1 MRALS
6 PIAHTNPSLSFRR
19 DGLLLPW
26 YNGRHG
32 AMFHAVAAVEAV
44 LLVDDAGRA
53 QGDGPLGAGLHTGA
67 AADAV
72 LGNGV
77 ALGLCLSLADGV
89 ALPEDSFAIS
99 FQITLLW
106 TRAREPGP
114 VSPVK
119 VDSPLPFPWT
129 QRGEIYKAS

>member
-1 MRALS
+1 ML
-6 PIAHTNPSLSFRR
+6 
-19 DGLLLPW
+19 
-26 YNGRHG
+26 
-32 AMFHAVAAVEAV
+32 HAVAAVETM

-53 QGDGPLGAGLHTGA
+53 QGDGPLGAGFHTGA

-77 ALGLCLSLADGV
+77 ALGLCPPLADGV

-129 QRGEIYKAS
+129 QRGEIYNGWWCGGFYGDS